1 MLAFKAATLQRQHP
15 AAGGQRLFPLEKQVL
30 SNEPAHAVLN
40 ELTAGQIFAF
50 HKTNLNAFIFPNVY
64 SADKAIQGAR
74 EQRQAEEAFI
84 YILRRQLSIFLVYR
98 RTLTSVL
105 RACSEFPPLF
115 VAAAPHDRCQDR
127 TLPFILRTLRPT
139 WLPVPDSYSLCQCQE

>member
-1 MLAFKAATLQRQHP
+1 M
-15 AAGGQRLFPLEKQVL
+15 L

-74 EQRQAEEAFI
+74 EQRQAEEAL
-84 YILRRQLSIFLVYR
+84 YLH
-98 RTLTSVL
+98 
-105 RACSEFPPLF
+105 SEKTVEHFSCLQKNANFCP
-115 VAAAPHDRCQDR
+115 Q
-127 TLPFILRTLRPT
+127 
-139 WLPVPDSYSLCQCQE
+139 SLL

>member
-1 MLAFKAATLQRQHP
+1 M
-15 AAGGQRLFPLEKQVL
+15 
-30 SNEPAHAVLN
+30 
-40 ELTAGQIFAF
+40 FAF
-50 HKTNLNAFIFPNVY
+50 HKTNLNAFIFPNVC
-64 SADKAIQGAR
+64 SADKAIRGAR

-98 RTLTSVL
+98 RMLTSVC

-127 TLPFILRTLRPT
+127 TLPFILRTLRLT
-139 WLPVPDSYSLCQCQE
+139 WLPVPDSYFLCQCQELFFSRLMCSSFIYGPGFCFFFFPLPYSFLL